1 MEFKMDNTKQKY
13 QLETCNGVAMSLISS
28 LSGHSVFTG
37 NTKRNFK
44 TVRNDLQKK
53 LNERTDRVGSFGM
66 YIDISCIE
74 LNSRIGNTT
83 LWEWAKRMD
92 KITKRDKRDE
102 FFKKYKGEFYKT
114 YFHIIFVNKKL

>member
-1 MEFKMDNTKQKY
+1 
-13 QLETCNGVAMSLISS
+13 MSLISS
-28 LSGHSVFTG
+28 LTGHSVFAG

-44 TVRNDLQKK
+44 TVRIDLQKK

-102 FFKKYKGEFYKT
+102 FLRKIK
-114 YFHIIFVNKKL
+114 VNSIKHTFILFL